1 MEYPNNFTCVV
12 SKFKRLSMKESKP
25 ILLSLCLDIVP
36 SSSENVTRA
45 MQMRGQPKR
54 LSLYLRQMT
63 EIWSCDICFEFL
75 ETFHSRDALSAV
87 FLFDWAFVSFVLAWL
102 FLVLPFIRFRE
113 CKKQTTTTTEMST
126 MAV

>member
-1 MEYPNNFTCVV
+1 MEYSNNFTCVM
-12 SKFKRLSMKESKP
+12 SKFKRLSMKESKV
-25 ILLSLCLDIVP
+25 ILLSLCLD

-45 MQMRGQPKR
+45 MHMRGQPKR
-54 LSLYLRQMT
+54 LSLYLRQMK
-63 EIWSCDICFEFL
+63 EIWSFDIRFGFL
-75 ETFHSRDALSAV
+75 GTFHSRDELSAV

-102 FLVLPFIRFRE
+102 FLVLPFIWFRE